1 MAQRDG
7 FAELSASDQPRM
19 AARAALFRGAKLG
32 AEFAGMRP
40 LRHTLHTD
48 PATAPAGAKRIYL
61 VRHGEGAHN
70 RWRHAE
76 QAAGRTPTAKRHN
89 RNSVPADLHD
99 PELTAGGRAD
109 AAAAAERA
117 RALPRPELCVTSPM
131 RRTTQ
136 TMLVAFADAVAAG
149 VPVVAAI
156 DERTLV
162 ISCIVA
168 SL

>member
-99 PELTAGGRAD
+99 PELTAGGRAT
-109 AAAAAERA
+109 AAVG
-117 RALPRPELCVTSPM
+117 C
-131 RRTTQ
+131 
-136 TMLVAFADAVAAG
+136 
-149 VPVVAAI
+149 
-156 DERTLV
+156 
-162 ISCIVA
+162 
-168 SL
+168 